1 MELQK
6 IQVTKKRTLNIT
18 FKNETGDIVTV
29 AGANLV
35 HKDLRSAMNALIPHI
50 AFATEQHETYGKT
63 LQEVEANRIQDDKE
77 DSVFRWLSVDTIT
90 IAADGITLAGT
101 RILQTG
107 DVIKVESPVININ
120 GESKYLYPD
129 ELSLAVEAVK
139 YEAEAYYTEQ
149 KWGVKE
155 GSLDFDEEDPFNA
168 ENLTADEVP
177 SADVQPEP
185 KKKRKAKT
193 VKIAS

>member
-155 GSLDFDEEDPFNA
+155 GSLDFGDEDPFNA

-177 SADVQPEP
+177 SAEQQPEP

>member
-120 GESKYLYPD
+120 GESKYQYPD

-155 GSLDFDEEDPFNA
+155 GSLDFGDEDPFNA

-177 SADVQPEP
+177 SADVQPEQ

>member
-129 ELSLAVEAVK
+129 ELSLAVEAAK

-155 GSLDFDEEDPFNA
+155 GSLDFGDEDPFNA

-177 SADVQPEP
+177 SAEVQPEP

>member
-90 IAADGITLAGT
+90 IAADGITFAGT

-155 GSLDFDEEDPFNA
+155 GSLDFGEEDPFNA

-177 SADVQPEP
+177 SAETQPEP

>member
-155 GSLDFDEEDPFNA
+155 GSLDFGDEDPFNA

-177 SADVQPEP
+177 SAETQPEP

>member
-18 FKNETGDIVTV
+18 FKNETGDIISV

-50 AFATEQHETYGKT
+50 AIATEQHETYGKT

-155 GSLDFDEEDPFNA
+155 GSLDFGEEDPFNA

-177 SADVQPEP
+177 SAEQQPEP

>member
-18 FKNETGDIVTV
+18 FKNETGDIVSV

-50 AFATEQHETYGKT
+50 AFATEQHETFGKT
-63 LQEVEANRIQDDKE
+63 LEEVEANRIQDDKA

-120 GESKYLYPD
+120 EECKYQYHN

-155 GSLDFDEEDPFNA
+155 GSLDFGEEDPFNA

-177 SADVQPEP
+177 SAETQPEP

>member
-155 GSLDFDEEDPFNA
+155 GSLDFGDEDPFNA

-177 SADVQPEP
+177 SAEVQPEP

>member
-107 DVIKVESPVININ
+107 DVIKVESPVINTN

-155 GSLDFDEEDPFNA
+155 GSLDFGDEDPFNA

-177 SADVQPEP
+177 SAEVQPEP

>member
-18 FKNETGDIVTV
+18 FKNETGDIVSV

-63 LQEVEANRIQDDKE
+63 LQDVEANRIQDDSA

-155 GSLDFDEEDPFNA
+155 GTLDFGDEDPFKA
-168 ENLTADEVP
+168 EDLTADEVP
-177 SADVQPEP
+177 SVEVPSKP
-185 KKKRKAKT
+185 KKNPNAKT

>member
-50 AFATEQHETYGKT
+50 AFATEQHETFGKT

-155 GSLDFDEEDPFNA
+155 GSLDFGDEDPFNA

-177 SADVQPEP
+177 SAEQQPEP

>member
-29 AGANLV
+29 AGANLA

-155 GSLDFDEEDPFNA
+155 GSLDFGDEDPFNA

-177 SADVQPEP
+177 SAEVQPEP

>member
-139 YEAEAYYTEQ
+139 YEAEAYYIEQ

-155 GSLDFDEEDPFNA
+155 GSLDFGDEDPFNA